1 MIQIFGWCTACKVE
15 QVRLGEPVGCGY
27 DYTTNGGGTNSDA
40 TDIPQVYTLRFEDM
54 TREAGDFDFN
64 DVVLKVTVPDESG
77 KATVTLFAAGA
88 AKNLKVDL
96 RIHRTGQILNQIIG
110 EFMRL

>member
-1 MIQIFGWCTACKVE
+1 MKTPDESITYSGELEVALKGYTGDTNFSDGAQLVKVE

-27 DYTTNGGGTNSDA
+27 NYTTNGGGTNSDA
-40 TDIPQVYTLRFEDM
+40 TDIPQVYTYVFEDM

-77 KATVTLFAAGA
+77 NCDFVC
-88 AKNLKVDL
+88 
-96 RIHRTGQILNQIIG
+96 RRCC
-110 EFMRL
+110 